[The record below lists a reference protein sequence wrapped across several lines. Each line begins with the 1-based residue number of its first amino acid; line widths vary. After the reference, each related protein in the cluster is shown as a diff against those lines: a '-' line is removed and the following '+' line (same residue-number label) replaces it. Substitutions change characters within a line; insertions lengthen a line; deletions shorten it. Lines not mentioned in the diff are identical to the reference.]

1 MITNPK
7 IADVYAAGCPSRELL
22 ERIGNKWVSLV
33 IGLLEDRTLRFSDL
47 KRSIGGISSKM
58 LAQTLQN
65 LECDGLV
72 TRTVYPE
79 IPPRVEY
86 ALTPLGRSLCDLL
99 TAMQSWAEEHLA
111 EVTEAK
117 SRCTSQAIPD
127 NRDTS

>member
-1 MITNPK
+1 MVTNAK
-7 IADVYAAGCPSRELL
+7 TADVYAAGCPSRELL

-33 IGLLEDRTLRFSDL
+33 IGLRENRTLRFSDL

-58 LAQTLQN
+58 LAQTLHH
-65 LECDGLV
+65 LECDGLL

-99 TAMQSWAEEHLA
+99 NGMQSWAEEHLE
-111 EVTEAK
+111 EVREAQ
-117 SRCTSQAIPD
+117 SRCT
-127 NRDTS
+127 TL